1 LAKRADAN
9 QPEIVGALE
18 KMGCSVLH
26 LHMVGKGCPDLA
38 VAFRGRTYMVE
49 IKNGKRYWE
58 MSPAQDKFR
67 STWNA
72 PVILID
78 SVETATSWVQQLTEP

>member
-9 QPEIVGALE
+9 QPEIVKELE

-26 LHMVGKGCPDLA
+26 LHTVGKGCPDLA
-38 VAFRGRTYMVE
+38 VAFRGMTYLVE

-67 STWNA
+67 SEWNA

-78 SVETATSWVQQLTEP
+78 SVESASNWVRQLTDP

>member
-9 QPEIVGALE
+9 QPEIVKELE

-38 VAFRGRTYMVE
+38 VALRGRTYLVE
-49 IKNGKRYWE
+49 IKNGERYWE

-67 STWNA
+67 LMWNA

-78 SVETATSWVQQLTEP
+78 SVESATNWVQKLTES